1 MKPTMYTVRCDGK
14 FTKMHTRPILF
25 HLAANTKDIK
35 VMEPLSLSHYWFHQ
49 IEISGVLVD
58 LISRMEILEK
68 WCNLRSPE
76 GDIILTLTYESG
88 NFQKRLMKLVEAR
101 KQQRTTVK
109 AEAAPQQHP
118 RVGNT
123 IVDTPHPLVDKPQEP
138 TPPTPTETSFENK
151 HLKSLE
157 DRLEDTRKRLFEKDE
172 KLANTIGKAFK
183 ILSKVVNINSN
194 AVAGVV
200 DYCDYMLDKMEKEPT
215 NSYIF
220 PKELITEL
228 DKYINSPDCKKPQQ
242 LLQIYSRYISKEMV
256 SKWNK
261 TMVGRG
267 DVFFKV
273 ESRVAIFEDFV
284 QYLLEFKPYVLNTNT
299 LTFEERFFI
308 GYIFP
313 IWDFN
318 INHEFPASVIACFN
332 PDSL

>member
-14 FTKMHTRPILF
+14 VTKMHTRPILF

-76 GDIILTLTYESG
+76 GDIILTLIYESG

-101 KQQRTTVK
+101 KQQRTTGE

-172 KLANTIGKAFK
+172 KTSQYNWQSFQNFI
-183 ILSKVVNINSN
+183 
-194 AVAGVV
+194 
-200 DYCDYMLDKMEKEPT
+200 
-215 NSYIF
+215 
-220 PKELITEL
+220 
-228 DKYINSPDCKKPQQ
+228 
-242 LLQIYSRYISKEMV
+242 
-256 SKWNK
+256 
-261 TMVGRG
+261 
-267 DVFFKV
+267 
-273 ESRVAIFEDFV
+273 ESRGYQFKWRDVCSR
-284 QYLLEFKPYVLNTNT
+284 LLRLHV
-299 LTFEERFFI
+299 R
-308 GYIFP
+308 
-313 IWDFN
+313 
-318 INHEFPASVIACFN
+318 
-332 PDSL
+332 